1 MSTKSKMH
9 PGLQAILRRIKFEF
23 NLRRAMTDS
32 LMNSEGIKST
42 ASSQTGLH
50 AISAWLDA
58 PPPLNTTDDLLPLL
72 SHLATLRASQV
83 TPEQRASVLERLYTR
98 SISVLTTLLPAL
110 SSVALRS
117 PSHVKPGN

>member
-1 MSTKSKMH
+1 
-9 PGLQAILRRIKFEF
+9 
-23 NLRRAMTDS
+23 MTYS
-32 LMNSEGIKST
+32 LMNSDGIKST

-72 SHLATLRASQV
+72 SHLATLRTSQV
-83 TPEQRASVLERLYTR
+83 TLEQRASVLERLYTR

-110 SSVALRS
+110 SSVALPIPITRKTRQLIRS
-117 PSHVKPGN
+117 LQNLLRMLAEDLLAA